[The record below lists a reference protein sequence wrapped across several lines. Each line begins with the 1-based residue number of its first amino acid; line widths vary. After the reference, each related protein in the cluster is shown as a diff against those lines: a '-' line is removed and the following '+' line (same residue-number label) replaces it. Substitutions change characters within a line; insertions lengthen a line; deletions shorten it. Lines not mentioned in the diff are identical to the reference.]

1 MRLPRALAAAVLLA
15 ATAACSPPAPSSPPA
30 SSGPPGAMRIAS
42 PSLPASATPSPT
54 ASPAPSLG
62 LGLTANLVDQAY
74 TTPMLATATDGRWIA
89 WSRGATPDSTHATEV
104 WAMEAGGPD
113 APRRVYA
120 DPHRDAQLS
129 IVAVSGGGLAWVE
142 SRDSA
147 PGQWWIW
154 YLAAGGAQPVEVDHV
169 TVAGFSQP
177 IVALDG
183 GHLVWTRT
191 ARRGGAD
198 VSEITSLELATGARA
213 TLRSEPASRTE
224 FVWVALAGGKLA
236 YATIGDGDAG
246 SPRHVWLR
254 DLAAP
259 GGIDRQLD
267 ASGRAALPAT
277 NGQVVVWKEAANEYD
292 EGSLVAY
299 SIADGR
305 TSDLA
310 FGDESGENYPVVG
323 ARFVAAWLG
332 DYTNLWVYDLAGRK
346 AVLLES
352 FPSAGPLMDVRP
364 VVAGDLLVWIR
375 GMYDD
380 SRPLQLVWAR
390 LPD

>member
-1 MRLPRALAAAVLLA
+1 MRRLHALAAAALLA
-15 ATAACSPPAPSSPPA
+15 AAAACSPP
-30 SSGPPGAMRIAS
+30 S
-42 PSLPASATPSPT
+42 PSLPSGAAPATPPASTRLPALPSAPPTEASPSPT
-54 ASPAPSLG
+54 LG

-89 WSRGATPDSTHATEV
+89 WSRGADPDGDHATEA
-104 WAMEAGGPD
+104 WLMEAGAPD
-113 APRRVYA
+113 APRRVYD
-120 DPHRDAQLS
+120 DPHGDAQLS
-129 IVAVSGGGLAWVE
+129 IVAVSGGALAWVE

-147 PGQWWIW
+147 PGQWWVW
-154 YLAAGGAQPVEVDHV
+154 YLAAGGGQPVEVDHV

-183 GHLVWTRT
+183 GHVVWTRT

-198 VSEITSLELATGARA
+198 TSEIASLDLAKGTRA
-213 TLRSEPASRTE
+213 TLRSEPAARTE
-224 FVWVALAGGKLA
+224 FVWVSLAGGKLA

-259 GGIDRQLD
+259 AGSDRQLD
-267 ASGRAALPAT
+267 TSGRAALPAT
-277 NGQVVVWKEAANEYD
+277 SGETVVWKEADNEYD
-292 EGSLVAY
+292 DGSLVAY

-310 FGDESGENYPVVG
+310 FGDEQGENYPVVG
-323 ARFVAAWLG
+323 SRFVAAWLR
-332 DYTNLWVYDLAGRK
+332 DDTSFWVYDLVERR
-346 AVLLES
+346 AVLIER
-352 FPSAGPLMDVRP
+352 FNPSGPVSDVRP
-364 VVAGDLLVWIR
+364 SVAGDLLVWIR
-375 GMYDD
+375 GMRDD

-390 LPD
+390 LPG

>member
-1 MRLPRALAAAVLLA
+1 MRPLLSLAAAALLA
-15 ATAACSPPAPSSPPA
+15 AAACSAPAPSSPAAAPA
-30 SSGPPGAMRIAS
+30 TPGLPTSATASASGEAS
-42 PSLPASATPSPT
+42 PS
-54 ASPAPSLG
+54 PSLG
-62 LGLTANLVDQAY
+62 LGLTANLVDQAS

-89 WSRGATPDSTHATEV
+89 WSRGAAADSATATEV
-104 WAMEAGGPD
+104 WLMEAGAPEP
-113 APRRVYA
+113 PRRVYA

-142 SRDSA
+142 SRDSS

-154 YLAAGGAQPVEVDHV
+154 YLAPGGGQPVEVDHI

-177 IVALDG
+177 IVALDS

-198 VSEITSLELATGARA
+198 ASEIACLDLATGARA
-213 TLRSEPASRTE
+213 TLRSEPAARTQ
-224 FVWVALAGGKLA
+224 FVWVSLAGGKLA
-236 YATIGDGDAG
+236 YATMGDGDAG

-259 GGIDRQLD
+259 AGSDRQLD
-267 ASGRAALPAT
+267 TSGRAALPAT

-292 EGSLVAY
+292 DGMLVAY

-305 TSDLA
+305 TSDLL
-310 FGDESGENYPVVG
+310 FGDEPGENYPIVG
-323 ARFVAAWLG
+323 RRFVAAWLS
-332 DYTNLWVYDLAGRK
+332 DDTSLWIYDLAEQK
-346 AVLLES
+346 ADLIER
-352 FPSAGPLMDVRP
+352 FNPAGPVSDVRP
-364 VVAGDLLVWIR
+364 LAAGDLLVWIR
-375 GMYDD
+375 GTWDD

-390 LPD
+390 LPA